1 MHLLRTETG
10 TKNKQKRVKLQKERR
25 NTKGMDLPPIGAAVD
40 IVGGR
45 FERYGRGVVHSYTPK
60 MVYLEIPD
68 ADWGPRLTKKEF
80 IRPLTTNGDR
90 EETGQEGG
98 GQVTRE
104 GGSRGREQR
113 RHMMR
118 EIEALRLEVR
128 RLSLAVERLGDQ

>member
-1 MHLLRTETG
+1 MLQ
-10 TKNKQKRVKLQKERR
+10 KQKQGKIINHKQSAWME
-25 NTKGMDLPPIGAAVD
+25 LPPIGSAVA

-45 FERYGRGVVHSYTPK
+45 FERYGRGVVHSYTAK
-60 MVYLEIPD
+60 MVYLDIPD

-80 IRPLTTNGDR
+80 ITPLTTNKRQPHRDGG
-90 EETGQEGG
+90 EPGQEGG

-104 GGSRGREQR
+104 GGSRSRDER
-113 RHMMR
+113 RKMRR